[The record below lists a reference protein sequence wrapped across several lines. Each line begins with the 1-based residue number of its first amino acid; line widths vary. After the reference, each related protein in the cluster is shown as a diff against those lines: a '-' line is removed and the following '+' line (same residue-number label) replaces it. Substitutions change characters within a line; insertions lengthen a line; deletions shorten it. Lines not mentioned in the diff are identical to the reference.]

1 MQMDVRI
8 GHYPYFADGYVPY
21 PYPPPYVYYPPLNS
35 PGYATSPTI
44 GAPYPVG
51 RYVPKYPAGTSRGR
65 RPRSRSPISDMSHS
79 SGRMEDEAEPKPI
92 HGSTPAPVVGYE
104 APIADPPPA
113 SRPGTTALHASE
125 PQTIPAGPGS
135 AKQAEEEE
143 QPLSK
148 LFRVAPARVDSPQ
161 HVCLHTLPMGVVPL
175 VFYGIGMSFT
185 RFFFY
190 SELTCWCMADSNT
203 LWEHCRRKH
212 ARGVRA
218 ASATLPCERTHLPR
232 LWGRQCHRMAIRGQ

>member
-44 GAPYPVG
+44 GAPFPVG

-185 RFFFY
+185 RFFF
-190 SELTCWCMADSNT
+190 LFRTDLLVHGRLQHTM
-203 LWEHCRRKH
+203 
-212 ARGVRA
+212 G
-218 ASATLPCERTHLPR
+218 TLPKKARPR
-232 LWGRQCHRMAIRGQ
+232 CASRKRHIAMRANAPATTVGETMP